1 MKVDIENINKFVKI
15 NADKKIVVIQGI
27 GFVGVAMALVVAN
40 SMDGNRLRYAVIGVD
55 LPDESS
61 YWKIAMI
68 NKGLLPI
75 QCADPKMTQYL
86 DNATRNGNLM
96 ATCDSYAYSVA
107 DIIIVDVQLDVIKQN
122 VTQQVGATL
131 NIDSFKTAIEV
142 IGKYMQPGTLVIVET
157 TIPPGTCECIVKPIL
172 EKAFVMRGLPVDNLL
187 ISHSYERVMP
197 GSNYIDSIQNYFRVL
212 SGINEKSAKIAESF
226 FKTIID
232 TVKYP
237 LTIFDNTNASE
248 IAKLLENTFRAT
260 NIALLQEWTVLAE
273 KMGVNLF
280 EVINAIRKRDTH
292 RNIMF
297 PGFGVGGYCLPKD
310 PLFADRAAKEL
321 FKMSLPM
328 EMSLL
333 AVAINDLMP
342 RHVFNHIKAYKSNL
356 YSEGVAIFGI
366 SYSTGVAD
374 TRNTPVEIFY
384 TYLFK
389 ENARIFLHD
398 PIVKFWPEMNLSISN
413 DLEEILD
420 NNPSILVFTLRYLEY
435 LSMDLNRFLQKLEGR
450 TCLIVDCSNIF
461 DDSKINLILD
471 AGHDYIGIG
480 KGHIGYLFTKSQ
492 RFK

>member
-1 MKVDIENINKFVKI
+1 
-15 NADKKIVVIQGI
+15 
-27 GFVGVAMALVVAN
+27 
-40 SMDGNRLRYAVIGVD
+40 
-55 LPDESS
+55 
-61 YWKIAMI
+61 
-68 NKGLLPI
+68 
-75 QCADPKMTQYL
+75 
-86 DNATRNGNLM
+86 
-96 ATCDSYAYSVA
+96 
-107 DIIIVDVQLDVIKQN
+107 
-122 VTQQVGATL
+122 
-131 NIDSFKTAIEV
+131 
-142 IGKYMQPGTLVIVET
+142 
-157 TIPPGTCECIVKPIL
+157 
-172 EKAFVMRGLPVDNLL
+172 
-187 ISHSYERVMP
+187 
-197 GSNYIDSIQNYFRVL
+197 
-212 SGINEKSAKIAESF
+212 
-226 FKTIID
+226 
-232 TVKYP
+232 
-237 LTIFDNTNASE
+237 
-248 IAKLLENTFRAT
+248 
-260 NIALLQEWTVLAE
+260 
-273 KMGVNLF
+273 
-280 EVINAIRKRDTH
+280 
-292 RNIMF
+292 MF